1 METIDC
7 ILCGDSL
14 EKRTDKNGKPYFV
27 CDPCGTQ
34 FFVRGSQGISKL
46 EALIQGKGGG
56 RVPKDIV
63 KEIPAL
69 NSDLEDLRELA
80 DIAKDRLREMEQRYR
95 LTCPDCGRQ
104 FWIEPQLIE
113 TSMFDGSLKG
123 FRCPQKDCEATVPWE
138 ERP

>member
-27 CDPCGTQ
+27 CDACGTQ

-46 EALIQGKGGG
+46 EALIQGKGPGP
-56 RVPKDIV
+56 RRIPKDIV

-69 NSDLEDLRELA
+69 KSDLEGLRELA
-80 DIAKDRLREMEQRYR
+80 EDLEDWDWLPPFCQRLNR
-95 LTCPDCGRQ
+95 LLGWLENTAARQ
-104 FWIEPQLIE
+104 
-113 TSMFDGSLKG
+113 
-123 FRCPQKDCEATVPWE
+123 
-138 ERP
+138 

>member
-1 METIDC
+1 MEAIDC

-34 FFVRGSQGISKL
+34 FFVRRSQGIRKL
-46 EALIQGKGGG
+46 EALILGKGCR

-69 NSDLEDLRELA
+69 KSDLEGLREFAELA
-80 DIAKDRLREMEQRYR
+80 EDWDWLPPFCQRLDRLVGWLEN
-95 LTCPDCGRQ
+95 TAARQ
-104 FWIEPQLIE
+104 
-113 TSMFDGSLKG
+113 
-123 FRCPQKDCEATVPWE
+123 
-138 ERP
+138 